1 MELFQIVN
9 HSIFISN
16 QDAKVN
22 RGNGSVHVVV
32 QGEVSC
38 NEAAR
43 PLPVTKGAT
52 AFVPRAIYDAR
63 IAVPLPLIQKISK
76 CFYRAWF
83 NSPIKNAGDSL
94 RFMVRQESRHSEFH
108 YQLLFV
114 TFVWSTEKAGRLQ
127 HSSFRMKHTYTA
139 EIDITIAWKHSS

>member
-1 MELFQIVN
+1 VYGTI
-9 HSIFISN
+9 
-16 QDAKVN
+16 
-22 RGNGSVHVVV
+22 
-32 QGEVSC
+32 C
-38 NEAAR
+38 
-43 PLPVTKGAT
+43 
-52 AFVPRAIYDAR
+52 DAR

-114 TFVWSTEKAGRLQ
+114 TLVWSTRENRK
-127 HSSFRMKHTYTA
+127 
-139 EIDITIAWKHSS
+139 IAAQFVSYEAYIHG